1 MYDKIHYNI
10 QNKKL
15 IKKKNLKQKEMFEA
29 VFSSVE
35 ETRLSF
41 VCLFEE
47 YLEGAFGYK
56 RWALKGVIW
65 KEVF

>member
-1 MYDKIHYNI
+1 
-10 QNKKL
+10 
-15 IKKKNLKQKEMFEA
+15 MFEA

-65 KEVF
+65 KEAF